1 MWLFLG
7 FLCLTVIRNH
17 KRNLVMRQVQVITK
31 DRETSLDNAE
41 TIRNIFAYTG
51 FHLEN
56 TAEILGVSSFE
67 LQAAM
72 IKYDIYFIEF

>member
-7 FLCLTVIRNH
+7 FLCLTVTRSC
-17 KRNLVMRQVQVITK
+17 KRKLVMKNLKVITK
-31 DRETSLDNAE
+31 ERETTLDSAE
-41 TIRNIFAYTG
+41 TICNIFAYTG

-72 IKYDIYFIEF
+72 IKHDIYFIEF